1 MRKKRWII
9 RLLFLAAVAVGVS
22 VYMRGPDIAPGS
34 YLVLDISGAFPEGR
48 PGRLIDQVLDRQRTF
63 LELVD
68 NLRKAG
74 HDGRIGG
81 VVVRV
86 SAMETGWGHARE
98 IREALGALKSQ
109 GKRVVALVEGE
120 LDAANK
126 QLYVASIADKVY
138 VPPAATIT
146 LNGLSSQH
154 VFLGDVWEKAYL
166 SIHVEQIREYKTAGD
181 SLSRSSMSEAHR
193 NMATWLL
200 DTVDQEFVDTLA
212 AGRNLT
218 PAEIRGIIARAP
230 ASGPELVEAGVVDG
244 VKSYDEV
251 LAELGD
257 GEAPPIVDERD
268 YSTVS
273 LKSLGLAGGARIAVI
288 HAAGGIVTGHG
299 RPGREEVASRDV
311 AEALRSAA
319 RDESIKAIV
328 LRIDSPGGSAAA
340 SDEIWLAAREVG
352 AAKPLVASMADVAAS
367 GGYYIASA
375 ADRIVA
381 QPTTITGSIGVV
393 LFKPYVTD
401 LLDEVGVHTESITRG
416 RFARYMDLT
425 KRFDD
430 EELALVR
437 RQMNDIYELF
447 VTRVST
453 GRGLDTQ
460 AVDRIGGGRVWTG
473 SQALERGLVD
483 ELGGIR
489 RAIALAAEAADVG
502 APDKV
507 ELVHYPKAGG
517 IVEEILAAGAHVA
530 AQRPAIEILEP
541 VTRMLTAWVPP
552 VGISTSMAVVPEMR

>member
-1 MRKKRWII
+1 
-9 RLLFLAAVAVGVS
+9 
-22 VYMRGPDIAPGS
+22 
-34 YLVLDISGAFPEGR
+34 
-48 PGRLIDQVLDRQRTF
+48 
-63 LELVD
+63 
-68 NLRKAG
+68 
-74 HDGRIGG
+74 
-81 VVVRV
+81 
-86 SAMETGWGHARE
+86 
-98 IREALGALKSQ
+98 
-109 GKRVVALVEGE
+109 
-120 LDAANK
+120 
-126 QLYVASIADKVY
+126 
-138 VPPAATIT
+138 
-146 LNGLSSQH
+146 
-154 VFLGDVWEKAYL
+154 
-166 SIHVEQIREYKTAGD
+166 
-181 SLSRSSMSEAHR
+181 
-193 NMATWLL
+193 MATWLL

-319 RDESIKAIV
+319 
-328 LRIDSPGGSAAA
+328 
-340 SDEIWLAAREVG
+340 SDEIWLAAREAG